1 MDQGNVCLLH
11 LCIVV
16 VVVDALLVVVAPHLL
31 VVAAPVAVVVSL
43 AAAPGFERWNGRAL
57 RCYF

>member
-1 MDQGNVCLLH
+1 MDQGNVCLVH

-16 VVVDALLVVVAPHLL
+16 VDVLLVIVAPLLL